1 MFENILDNFIR
12 REIKREED
20 KDRDILVKEI
30 ENLEKGMK
38 DFSQKAKD
46 LWNNL

>member
-1 MFENILDNFIR
+1 MFDSVLDNFIR
-12 REIKREED
+12 RDIKREEE
-20 KDRDILVKEI
+20 KDREILVREI